1 MKKIEI
7 ADFVIRLLTL
17 IAVVSG
23 GVWAWYQYRESGA
36 TDWQNNLA
44 LKTDVLPYHDN
55 LRLLVVHVESKNPR
69 PNKFELR
76 SDHHDSFELR
86 VRRLV
91 PKAAEGQVFKE
102 DEGDLIARS
111 DLLALA
117 DGDYEFLPAA
127 EMDDMQVV
135 VIKEDTWVSIFA
147 DMKINNNPP
156 DAKGKPDY
164 DENAVSAV
172 VYIPKSEGQTGHR
185 KAAQRDRPRG

>member
-1 MKKIEI
+1 M
-7 ADFVIRLLTL
+7 
-17 IAVVSG
+17 
-23 GVWAWYQYRESGA
+23 
-36 TDWQNNLA
+36 
-44 LKTDVLPYHDN
+44 LPYHDN

-86 VRRLV
+86 VRRLS
-91 PKAAEGQVFKE
+91 PNATEGKVFKE
-102 DEGDLIARS
+102 DEGDLIARA

-135 VIKEDTWVSIFA
+135 VVKEDTWVSIFA
-147 DMKINNNPP
+147 DMKINNSPP

-172 VYIPKSEGQTGHR
+172 VYIPKAEGQTNHR
-185 KAAQRDRPRG
+185 KAAQRDGPRG